1 MELKVPKHK
10 PRIVQKEQVPD
21 QRIVSVVPIR
31 AVGDR
36 TLTAPQYRVLL
47 AFSSYANK
55 GGITWVGLE
64 RIGRDTGT
72 SEARAGV
79 VTRQLIAKG
88 YIKVLRKGYPGDRA
102 QTRQVVYTDKTLEEI
117 VAITGEKPQFMID
130 QERRAMEKVQQN
142 QQVKAY
148 TGKPRGS
155 PRKTAK
161 PVSDLVSRVT
171 DATSSHSHSHSGID
185 QLLSRIDPTLALA
198 LKQQLPADATLEQY
212 QTALDKMLR

>member
-10 PRIVQKEQVPD
+10 PRIVQKEQEPD
-21 QRIVSVVPIR
+21 KRIVSVVPIR

-117 VAITGEKPQFMID
+117 IAITGEKPRFMIE
-130 QERRAMEKVQQN
+130 QERRAMEKAQQN

-148 TGKPRGS
+148 TGKPRGR
-155 PRKTAK
+155 PRKTPK

-171 DATSSHSHSHSGID
+171 DETSSHSHSQTDITE
-185 QLLSRIDPTLALA
+185 LLSRIDPTLQLA
-198 LKQQLPADATLEQY
+198 LKQQLPADATLAQY
-212 QTALDKMLR
+212 QLALDRMLR